1 MERFRQSKDMLEDCA
16 KQAKALQDALSD
28 KFKLLD
34 SLSLNNP
41 KLSKIIASAKEAMQ
55 KGDFSGAKTYVD
67 KIYELLK

>member
-1 MERFRQSKDMLEDCA
+1 MERFRQSKDMLDDCA
-16 KQAKALQDALSD
+16 KQAKALQDALFE

-34 SLSLNNP
+34 SLSLNNTQ
-41 KLSKIIASAKEAMQ
+41 LSVVIASAKEAMQ